1 MAKKTESIKWTF
13 AEVARGQGV
22 TAYALAVQLAGRV
35 ARPTVYAYF
44 SRPPVR
50 PDLRTVHALLLG
62 LKELTGK
69 TYKLSDVLE
78 VTP

>member
-1 MAKKTESIKWTF
+1 MSVKRDSIDWKF
-13 AEVARGQGV
+13 GKVARGEGI

-44 SRPPVR
+44 SRPPIR
-50 PDLRTVHALLLG
+50 PDLRTVRLLLLG

-69 TYKLSDVLE
+69 TYKLSDILE
-78 VTP
+78 VRP